1 MAGRVDGKVAIVTGA
16 AMGLGEAIARRL
28 AAEGAQVALT
38 DVAAAE
44 GRKVADD
51 IGASAVFLPHDVS
64 SEAEWDAVRD
74 AVLAAHG
81 RIDILVNNAGIQ
93 IAAPI
98 DEARFED
105 WRKVQ
110 SVNADGV
117 FLGCRMAVRA
127 MKAAGHGGSIVNVA
141 SVASHSGEPEGAAYC
156 ASKGAVRALTKSV
169 AVYAKPFGIRCNS
182 VHPGA
187 IDTPMVWNLRTAMGL
202 PASAPGIG
210 QPDDIAWAVL
220 YLASDEARYVTGAEL
235 LVDNGRTITPPAPAK
250 D

>member
-1 MAGRVDGKVAIVTGA
+1 MAGRVEGKVAVVTGA

-28 AAEGAQVALT
+28 AAEGAQVVLT
-38 DVAAAE
+38 DVAEAE

-51 IGASAVFLPHDVS
+51 IGPAAAFLRHDVS
-64 SEAEWDAVRD
+64 SEAEWAAVGD

-127 MKAAGHGGSIVNVA
+127 MKPAGGGAIVNVA
-141 SVASHSGEPEGAAYC
+141 SVASHSGEPYGAAYC

-187 IDTPMVWNLRTAMGL
+187 IDTPMVWNMRTALGL
-202 PASAPGIG
+202 PASVPGIG

>member
-1 MAGRVDGKVAIVTGA
+1 MPGRVDGKVAVVTGA
-16 AMGLGEAIARRL
+16 AMGIGEAIARRL
-28 AAEGAQVALT
+28 AAEGAKVVLT
-38 DVAAAE
+38 DVAEAA
-44 GRKVADD
+44 GRRVAEN
-51 IGASAVFLPHDVS
+51 IGPSATFLRHDVS
-64 SEAEWDAVRD
+64 SEGEWDAVRD

-127 MKAAGHGGSIVNVA
+127 MKQSGGGSIVNIA
-141 SVASHSGEPEGAAYC
+141 SVASHSGEAHGAAYS

-169 AVYAKPFGIRCNS
+169 AVYAKAYGVRCNS
-182 VHPGA
+182 VHPGT
-187 IDTPMVWNLRTAMGL
+187 IDTPMVWNMRTAMGL
-202 PASAPGIG
+202 PTSVPGVGAPEE
-210 QPDDIAWAVL
+210 IAHAVL